1 MVDDLV
7 LFGRSMG
14 LSQAAVELQVSFA
27 DQQVSVAQA
36 QAQVV
41 AGGQLVI
48 GGQQPTVSQELT
60 SRVGS

>member
-14 LSQAAVELQVSFA
+14 LSQDAVELQVSFA

-48 GGQQPTVSQELT
+48 GGQQPTVSQELS

>member
-1 MVDDLV
+1 MVDNLV

-48 GGQQPTVSQELT
+48 GGQQPTVSQELS